1 MKAMTWMVAA
11 VLAGCAAT
19 GAADVQV
26 TDLTLEEIPAE
37 VRVLAD
43 GAAEGFRI
51 SQAQKK
57 IRDGRTYY
65 DVEGG
70 LPDGSEL
77 EFDILM
83 TPAGPEIVETQRDI
97 AWADA
102 PESVRAAAPGVAPAR
117 VIESTQTDG
126 MVIYELFALE
136 RPADPA
142 MEIALRPDG
151 TVGLLKERW
160 LH

>member
-1 MKAMTWMVAA
+1 MKAMTWMAA
-11 VLAGCAAT
+11 ALLAGCAAT
-19 GAADVQV
+19 GAVDAQI
-26 TDLTLEEIPAE
+26 TGLTLDEIPAE
-37 VRVLAD
+37 VRALAD

-51 SQAQKK
+51 SEAQKK
-57 IRDGRTYY
+57 IRDGRIYY
-65 DVEGG
+65 DVEGK

-102 PESVRAAAPGVAPAR
+102 PECVRAAAPGVAPAR

-126 MVIYELFALE
+126 TVIYELFA
-136 RPADPA
+136 RGKPADPA
-142 MEIALRPDG
+142 MEVSFGTDG
-151 TVGLLKERW
+151 AVRVLQERW
-160 LH
+160 PH